1 MYSNLQHGNFQRISG
16 KGKLWLSGFVFMLLM
31 FFFPELMFAQ
41 FVVHDLKKSGNDT
54 LVVRAMVKDYDTIPY
69 LQLPEVVVFSWLD
82 FSRERD
88 FRRYQRLVH
97 NVKKVYPYA
106 RLAGIKLRE
115 YEAVLQAAPNDRE
128 RRKIMKQA
136 EREIK
141 AQFEGELKE
150 LTFSQ
155 GKILIKLI
163 DRETRESSYTL
174 LRELRGDVTA
184 FFYQGFARIW
194 GYNLKTKY
202 DAAGEDEMIE
212 LIVRMI
218 ESGQL

>member
-1 MYSNLQHGNFQRISG
+1 LLL
-16 KGKLWLSGFVFMLLM
+16 LWIL
-31 FFFPELMFAQ
+31 FPSALFGQ
-41 FVVHDLKKSGNDT
+41 FVVHDLKKTGNDT
-54 LVVRAMVKDYDTIPY
+54 LVVRAYVDNFDTIPH

-88 FRRYQRLVH
+88 FRRHQRLVH

-115 YEAVLQAAPNDRE
+115 YEKVLQAASSDRE
-128 RRKIMKQA
+128 RRRIMKQA

-141 AQFEGELKE
+141 EQFEGELKE
-150 LTFSQ
+150 LTFTQ
-155 GKILIKLI
+155 GRILIKLI
-163 DRETRESSYTL
+163 DRETRETSYTL

-202 DAAGEDEMIE
+202 DPNGEDEMIE

>member
-1 MYSNLQHGNFQRISG
+1 MVL
-16 KGKLWLSGFVFMLLM
+16 
-31 FFFPELMFAQ
+31 
-41 FVVHDLKKSGNDT
+41 DLKKSGNDT
-54 LVVRAMVKDYDTIPY
+54 LVVRAYVDNFDTIPH

-88 FRRYQRLVH
+88 FRRHQRLIH

-115 YEAVLQAAPNDRE
+115 YEKVLQAANSDRE
-128 RRKIMKQA
+128 RRRIMKQA

-141 AQFEGELKE
+141 EQFEGELKE
-150 LTFSQ
+150 LTFTQ
-155 GKILIKLI
+155 GRILIKLI
-163 DRETRESSYTL
+163 DRETRETSYTL

-202 DAAGEDEMIE
+202 DPNGEDEMIE
-212 LIVRMI
+212 LIIRMI

>member
-1 MYSNLQHGNFQRISG
+1 
-16 KGKLWLSGFVFMLLM
+16 MLLLWIL
-31 FFFPELMFAQ
+31 FPSALFGQ
-41 FVVHDLKKSGNDT
+41 FVVHDLKKTGNDT
-54 LVVRAMVKDYDTIPY
+54 LVVRAYVDNFDTIPH

-88 FRRYQRLVH
+88 FRRHQRLVH

-115 YEAVLQAAPNDRE
+115 YEKVLQAASSDRE
-128 RRKIMKQA
+128 RRRIMKQA

-141 AQFEGELKE
+141 EQFEGELKE
-150 LTFSQ
+150 LTFTQ
-155 GKILIKLI
+155 GRILIKLI
-163 DRETRESSYTL
+163 DRETRETSYTL

-202 DAAGEDEMIE
+202 DPNGEDEMIE

>member
-1 MYSNLQHGNFQRISG
+1 
-16 KGKLWLSGFVFMLLM
+16 MLLLWIL
-31 FFFPELMFAQ
+31 FPSALFGQ

-54 LVVRAMVKDYDTIPY
+54 LVVRAFVDNFDTIPH

-88 FRRYQRLVH
+88 FRRHQRLIH

-115 YEAVLQAAPNDRE
+115 YEKVLQAASSDRE
-128 RRKIMKQA
+128 RRRIMKQA

-141 AQFEGELKE
+141 EQFEGELKE
-150 LTFSQ
+150 LTFTQ
-155 GKILIKLI
+155 GRILIKLI
-163 DRETRESSYTL
+163 DRETRETSYTL

-202 DAAGEDEMIE
+202 DPNGEDEMIE